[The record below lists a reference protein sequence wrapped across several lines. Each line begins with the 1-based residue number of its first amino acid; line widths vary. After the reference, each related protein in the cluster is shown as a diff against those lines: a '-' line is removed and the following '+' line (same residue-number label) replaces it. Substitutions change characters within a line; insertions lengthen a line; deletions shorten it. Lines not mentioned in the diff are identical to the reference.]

1 MAVQG
6 AAAVCLP
13 PAKPQCGQGR
23 TSAAPALPVQP
34 QQWGAGAGL
43 WGEQGEGRQQ
53 PCGCL
58 AQHPSGTITALSPI
72 GQRGQHQVAA
82 ARSWGLWG
90 ACAPMPP
97 ALGWEATPCIKPS
110 LPPHRDT
117 QLLRKPLSP
126 WAALPMTCPLPGPHN
141 HQNHVQICVIY
152 DWILQC
158 HLQASVTVLGDCVPC
173 GSFKQCICASSLST
187 CLRVGGFQK

>member
-1 MAVQG
+1 MSASSQAPVWAGEDKRSPSPACAAPAVGGWGWAVGGARRG
-6 AAAVCLP
+6 AAAALWLP
-13 PAKPQCGQGR
+13 GPAPVR
-23 TSAAPALPVQP
+23 HHHSPEPHRAA
-34 QQWGAGAGL
+34 
-43 WGEQGEGRQQ
+43 
-53 PCGCL
+53 
-58 AQHPSGTITALSPI
+58 
-72 GQRGQHQVAA
+72 GQHQVAA

>member
-23 TSAAPALPVQP
+23 MSAAPAVGG
-34 QQWGAGAGL
+34 WGWAVGGA
-43 WGEQGEGRQQ
+43 R
-53 PCGCL
+53 
-58 AQHPSGTITALSPI
+58 
-72 GQRGQHQVAA
+72 RGVAA
-82 ARSWGLWG
+82 ALWPPG
-90 ACAPMPP
+90 SGPAPVRHHHSPEP
-97 ALGWEATPCIKPS
+97 HRAAPSGCCQELGSVGCLRPQRPQPWEATPCINPS

-141 HQNHVQICVIY
+141 HQK
-152 DWILQC
+152 
-158 HLQASVTVLGDCVPC
+158 PC
-173 GSFKQCICASSLST
+173 SDLCNI
-187 CLRVGGFQK
+187 

>member
-13 PAKPQCGQGR
+13 LAKPQCGQGR

-43 WGEQGEGRQQ
+43 WGEQGEGVAAALW
-53 PCGCL
+53 PPG
-58 AQHPSGTITALSPI
+58 PGPALSPI
-72 GQRGQHQVAA
+72 GQRG
-82 ARSWGLWG
+82 STEWLLPG
-90 ACAPMPP
+90 AGVCGVPAPQCPQS
-97 ALGWEATPCIKPS
+97 WEAAPCIKPS

-117 QLLRKPLSP
+117 QLLRKLLSP

-173 GSFKQCICASSLST
+173 GSFKQCICASSLSM